1 MLYFIVGILAGAY
14 LAQNYQ
20 IPDVKRGFNDCLERL
35 KNLEKENIIEKKGKK

>member
-20 IPDVKRGFNDCLERL
+20 IPDVKKGLNDCLE
-35 KNLEKENIIEKKGKK
+35 KFKKLEKENNIEKKKK